1 VAPYTH
7 DAPPQIN
14 FNDILLTLNKCTI
27 EVVGRKKPEAG
38 VTSGGSGGNRVT
50 LTRIARELG
59 VSAMTVSNAYN
70 HPDRLSEAL
79 RERIFE
85 TAGRLGYPGPDPVGR
100 SLRRQRTDV
109 VGVLYSNPLSYA
121 FDDPAAVSFLGGLS
135 SVTEEADLGLLLVPA
150 AGGGASGKRDPR
162 AAAKAAVDGFVIYS
176 MSDEEPLLASALERR
191 LPAVVVDQPR
201 KEGVPFVGVD
211 DEGAARTAAEHLLDL
226 GHERFAIVSF
236 GLSPDGRE
244 GIADSDRQERTAFH
258 VSRMRL
264 RGYRAALEDTGLPWA
279 EMPVYECPGSTKELG
294 YRAVEALFRS
304 EQEPTAI
311 LALSDQLA
319 LGAIAWMTERRISV
333 PEDVSVVGFDDI
345 PAAAGADPPLTTV
358 HQDHAEKGTLAG
370 RMLVSQLHE
379 EDAPSAGPLAT
390 RLMVRGST
398 SPNRKR

>member
-1 VAPYTH
+1 M
-7 DAPPQIN
+7 
-14 FNDILLTLNKCTI
+14 
-27 EVVGRKKPEAG
+27 EVVGRKKPKVGA
-38 VTSGGSGGNRVT
+38 TSGGFGGNRVT

-85 TAGRLGYPGPDPVGR
+85 TAGRLGYQGPDPVGR

-135 SVTEEADLGLLLVPA
+135 SVTEEAELGLLLVPA
-150 AGGGASGKRDPR
+150 AGGGASSERDPR
-162 AAAKAAVDGFVIYS
+162 AAQAAVDGFVIYS
-176 MSDEEPLLASALERR
+176 MSDEEPLLVAALERR

-201 KEGVPFVGVD
+201 KEAVPFVGVD

-236 GLSPDGRE
+236 GLSPDGHE
-244 GIADSDRQERTAFH
+244 GIADLDRQERTAFH

-264 RGYRAALEDTGLPWA
+264 RGYRAALEEAGLPWSGV
-279 EMPVYECPGSTKELG
+279 PVYECQGSAKELG

-304 EQEPTAI
+304 RQEPTAI

-319 LGAIAWMTERRISV
+319 LGAIEWMTQRRISV
-333 PEDVSVVGFDDI
+333 PQDVSVVGFDNI
-345 PAAAGADPPLTTV
+345 PAAASADPPLTTV
-358 HQDHAEKGTLAG
+358 HQDHAEKGRLAG
-370 RMLVSQLHE
+370 RMLVAQLHE
-379 EDAPSAGPLAT
+379 EGSPGTGLLAT
-390 RLMVRGST
+390 RLVVRGST
-398 SPNRKR
+398 SPNRER